1 MAENLV
7 NYDPEDT
14 VQSPPNITALNTSP
28 KLSVTNPSLKS
39 SPTLSTQK
47 SPKKKSTR
55 PRRRNTQTISPRLDT
70 NPTPD
75 TQSIPSRM
83 VTPPLAMDQPSSA
96 HYLPPVSSDQIRPSE
111 ISFTERNL
119 VIMAIQEQV
128 DWNAVATA
136 SGVGI
141 DKVMKWWMKASSE
154 LVRRG

>member
-7 NYDPEDT
+7 NYDPEDI
-14 VQSPPNITALNTSP
+14 VQSPSTITAPDTSP
-28 KLSVTNPSLKS
+28 KLAVTNKSLTK
-39 SPTLSTQK
+39 SPTPSTK
-47 SPKKKSTR
+47 KPPKKKSTR
-55 PRRRNTQTISPRLDT
+55 PRPQNIQIISPPLHT
-70 NPTPD
+70 NPTPN
-75 TQSIPSRM
+75 TSSRM
-83 VTPPLAMDQPSSA
+83 VTPPLAMAETSPA
-96 HYLPPVSSDQIRPSE
+96 PYLPPVSPDQIRPSE

-141 DKVMKWWMKASSE
+141 DKAMKWWMKASSE

>member
-7 NYDPEDT
+7 NYDTEDI
-14 VQSPPNITALNTSP
+14 VQSPHSITAVNTSP
-28 KLSVTNPSLKS
+28 KLAVTNPSLTK
-39 SPTLSTQK
+39 SPTLSPQK
-47 SPKKKSTR
+47 PPKRKSTR
-55 PRRRNTQTISPRLDT
+55 PRQRKTQTISPRLDT
-70 NPTPD
+70 NP

-83 VTPPLAMDQPSSA
+83 VTPPLAMAESSSA
-96 HYLPPVSSDQIRPSE
+96 HYLPPVPSNQIRPSE

-128 DWNAVATA
+128 DWNTVATA
-136 SGVGI
+136 SGVGV